1 MAAQEGKEVG
11 AIIKGIYR
19 DAIQITGKMR
29 DRAYR
34 LCGEFLRGAWQRIT
48 PQELVVRPITGGL
61 TNHLYYCGLPENH
74 TPHGDEPSEVL
85 LRVYGRMHSEHDL
98 QAILTESVIFTLLSE
113 RELGPKLYG
122 VFPGGRLEQ
131 YIPARSL
138 FTSELTD
145 PDISQKIAIQLA
157 KLHSIEVPIS
167 KEPTWLWSSMD
178 RWLKSGQEFLHEKTQ
193 TIPGVDKSVMEK
205 LQKMNYEGELQ
216 FLKDVIKKM
225 SPDVVFAHNDVQE
238 GNLLLTSS
246 DSSKKNVTMIDFE
259 YCSYNYRGFDIAN
272 HFCEWM
278 YEYKLPVYPFFTATT
293 LRYPSQEQQLHFIRS
308 YFGALDSVVKINNN
322 SGFTLTKVN
331 ENETKL
337 LNEVLVFKLVSHLFW
352 SLWSIVQGH
361 ITSIPFG
368 YMDYALVRMN
378 DYYADKDKLDLKF
391 ILKEE
396 N

>member
-1 MAAQEGKEVG
+1 
-11 AIIKGIYR
+11 
-19 DAIQITGKMR
+19 MR

-34 LCGEFLRGAWQRIT
+34 LCGEFLRGAWQQIT

-61 TNHLYYCGLPENH
+61 TNHLYYCGLPQNH

-85 LRVYGRMHSEHDL
+85 LRVYGRMHSEHDV

-138 FTSELTD
+138 FTAELTD
-145 PDISQKIAIQLA
+145 PEISQNIAIQLA

-167 KEPTWLWSSMD
+167 KDPTWLWSSME
-178 RWLKSGQEFLHEKTQ
+178 RWLKSGQEFLHANAQ
-193 TIPGVDKSVMEK
+193 TISGVDKSVIEK
-205 LQKMNYEGELQ
+205 LQKINYEDELK

-225 SPDVVFAHNDVQE
+225 SPGVVFAHNDVQE
-238 GNLLLTSS
+238 GNLLLRSS
-246 DSSKKNVTMIDFE
+246 DSSDKGVTMIDFE

-278 YEYKLPVYPFFTATT
+278 YEYKLTVYPFFTANSD
-293 LRYPSQEQQLHFIRS
+293 RYPSQEQQLHFIRS
-308 YFGALDSVVKINNN
+308 YLDASEEVAKTNNN
-322 SGFTLTKVN
+322 ALNSSTKGIG
-331 ENETKL
+331 NETKL
-337 LNEVLVFKLVSHLFW
+337 LQEVLVFKLISHLFW

-378 DYYADKDKLDLKF
+378 DYFADKDKLDLKD
-391 ILKEE
+391 ILKEK
-396 N
+396 NGIVNN